1 MSRIVLISDSPNI
14 NTGYGVASHNIGRE
28 LRKLGHDIAYIGFTA
43 AGAPAYHKLDSEEV
57 PIYEGNTT
65 VSMEKAFLDWKPEIG
80 IHIRD
85 AFAHSPRWHTHPYS
99 LVNIPNRPKIILWTP
114 IQSDNLPNEFV
125 QACINECD
133 FCVTFTKWGS
143 DVLLFQGVPSN
154 RMSSIWLGFDPDI
167 FKPTEVKKEEY
178 GFSEKGPL
186 IGSIGISDQYR
197 KGWPILLQALSLA
210 KDKFPDL
217 DLYLGTSP
225 EGHYSLTHHADK
237 IGVRGS
243 IIYPA
248 RYDKTWGLSSEEMA
262 GLYNCFDAYV
272 TTTIAEGFNLPLLE
286 AFACGVPVIC
296 TDLPNHREILGD
308 AASFIPSRKQ
318 YPTSWSF
325 EWLADPEAAA
335 ELIVKVL
342 TQGADEKAELR
353 TKQLERSKEL
363 TWVKSAEKWDEL
375 IKRLKL

>member
-28 LRKLGHDIAYIGFTA
+28 LRKLGHDIAFIGFTT
-43 AGAPAYHKLDSEEV
+43 AGAPTYHKLDSEEV
-57 PIYEGNTT
+57 PVYEGNTT
-65 VSMEKAFLDWKPEIG
+65 VSMEKAFIDWKPEIG

-99 LVNIPNRPKIILWTP
+99 LVGIPNRPKIILWTP

-154 RMSSIWLGFDPDI
+154 RMSSIWLGFDAEI
-167 FKPTEVKKEEY
+167 FKPMEVKKEEY

-197 KGWPILLQALSLA
+197 KGWPILLQAFSLA

-225 EGHYSLTHHADK
+225 EGHYSLTHHAEK
-237 IGVRGS
+237 LGVKGS
-243 IIYPA
+243 IIYPQ
-248 RYDKTWGLSSEEMA
+248 RYDKTWGLSSQDMA
-262 GLYNCFDAYV
+262 GLYNCLDAYV
-272 TTTIAEGFNLPLLE
+272 STSIAEGFNLPLLE
-286 AFACGVPVIC
+286 AFACGIPVIC
-296 TDLPNHREILGD
+296 TDIPNHKEILGE
-308 AASFIPSRKQ
+308 AAFYIPSRKQ
-318 YPTSWSF
+318 YPTAWSF
-325 EWLADPEAAA
+325 EWLADPNCAAD
-335 ELIVKVL
+335 LIAKVIA
-342 TQGADEKAELR
+342 TSVDEKREIR
-353 TKQLERSKEL
+353 NRQLERSREL
-363 TWVKSAEKWDEL
+363 TWKKSAERWDAL
-375 IKRLKL
+375 LRRLKL